1 MGEPKIRPLASGYDE
16 AGASLLRR
24 ALRAFIPN
32 SGPPEE
38 DINRNAPTLRER
50 SRMLYMSAPLATS
63 AINTNRTHIIGPGL
77 TLQSTIDRTILG
89 LSEEAAK
96 DWQHKTEA
104 EFHLWA
110 DTAWNCDALGLNN
123 FDDLQQL
130 ALKSWLMSGDVFA
143 LIRHV
148 DPTPLNPYGLRIQ
161 LVEADRICN
170 PGDSGLPLLSTV
182 YTIPEGKTGA
192 GHKVYDGVE
201 VDKNG
206 QVVAY
211 HVCSAYPNHPNY
223 YAGEKLE
230 WARVKVRGER
240 TGLPNILHILS
251 SERPGQYRGV
261 PYLAPVIETLLQQRR
276 YTESELMSALIQS
289 FFTAWIKTETE
300 ASMLPIAEVGDGEG
314 GEPVGGL
321 SDDENEYEMGPGTV
335 THLKPGEDIT
345 FGAPNI
351 PTAGFEMFTK
361 TLAKLIGAALELPYD
376 VLVKEF
382 NSSYS
387 ASRGA
392 LAEAWEAF
400 KMWRSWFVSK
410 FLRPVYELWL
420 AEAVALGR
428 VKAPGFFVDPLV
440 RKAWCGATW
449 VGPVQVALDPNKE
462 ANAALLMA
470 SKGIKTYKQITR
482 EQGGGDWDQNVEQ
495 LKIANE
501 KLRDAGASA
510 ADAQGNTYD
519 EEDDDE

>member
-1 MGEPKIRPLASGYDE
+1 MEPKKKPRASGYDQ
-16 AGASLLRR
+16 AGASLTRR
-24 ALRAFIPN
+24 ALRSFIPN

-38 DINRNAPTLRER
+38 DINRNAQTLRER

-63 AINTNRTHIIGPGL
+63 AINTNRTHVVGPGL
-77 TLQSTIDRTILG
+77 TLQSTIDRSILG

-96 DWQHKTEA
+96 EWQHKTEA

-123 FDDLQQL
+123 FGDLQQL

-170 PGDSGLPLLSTV
+170 PGESGIPLLSTV
-182 YTIPEGKTGA
+182 YQIPEGKPGA

-201 VDKNG
+201 VDSSG

-230 WARVKVRGER
+230 WTRVKVRGAK
-240 TGLPNILHILS
+240 TGLPNILHLMA

-276 YTESELMSALIQS
+276 YTESELMSAVIQS
-289 FFTAWIKTETE
+289 FFTAWIKTETD
-300 ASMLPIAEVGDGEG
+300 ASMLPIAEVGDGVG
-314 GEPVGGL
+314 GEEL
-321 SDDENEYEMGPGTV
+321 SGDENEYEMGPGTV

-361 TLAKLIGAALELPYD
+361 TLAKIVGAGLEQPYD
-376 VLVKEF
+376 VLIKEF

-392 LAEAWEAF
+392 LMEAWEAY
-400 KMWRSWFVSK
+400 KMWRRWFVDD
-410 FLRPVYELWL
+410 FCQPAYELWL
-420 AEAVALGR
+420 SEAVALGR
-428 VKAPGFFVDPLV
+428 VKAPGFFVDPMV

-449 VGPVQVALDPNKE
+449 IGPVQVALDPNRE

-470 SKGIKTYKQITR
+470 GRGIKTYKQITR
-482 EQGGGDWDQNVEQ
+482 ELGGGDWDQNAEQ

-501 KLRDAGASA
+501 KLKDAGAVA
-510 ADAQGNTYD
+510 ATGGSFD